1 MILAGLILV
10 CRSESMLLSQNAQN
24 SQRNITRYRRHPPNY
39 DWRLV
44 QEPADAYV
52 VSAATVWSA
61 IYRKFDDK
69 YQLSLFCADMLQAI
83 GAFMDVR
90 WVHEGSVNVGSY
102 CRAQGQSKYL
112 PIRSVY

>member
-1 MILAGLILV
+1 MRLP
-10 CRSESMLLSQNAQN
+10 RESV
-24 SQRNITRYRRHPPNY
+24 Y
-39 DWRLV
+39 DC
-44 QEPADAYV
+44 QDAV
-52 VSAATVWSA
+52 VTLR
-61 IYRKFDDK
+61 YRKFDDK

-112 PIRSVY
+112 LRSEYKRWKMIGNFAVPL